1 MNHKYGIKQSPW
13 AVAVILCITFGLA
26 PNGWAGKGSWDL
38 TNKVVNLHLYLTK
51 ANTLESLQFST
62 GDDSKLSWRFN
73 EASKKMWNATEGRMR
88 LGTVYVYNQADNGK
102 ETADIRFVVGPR
114 GASAHVGGLGK
125 VGGQYP
131 QFMTFKWPHDGDN
144 FEVGDRFTQNSLVHE
159 FGHYGFGLRDEYLGV
174 IRAAAPTVVD
184 GKITTDYVKNPE
196 PADGIWQYYWGW
208 NSGGD
213 AWMTQARIFYSAW
226 PLPQNQYASAVEWTS
241 SIMNYDQV
249 RNCTEYSWDG
259 DYPYSKMTTDRVS
272 GLKLPGH
279 LEDLLK
285 ITNNDGDLLLR
296 AGKWWISTNQE
307 ESNRESCWG
316 TIARKLGIPNLTSA
330 PSTNMPAG
338 FADIKWVVMT
348 NELRTTEVLDRS
360 ASMAGYDMEQAR
372 EGAKLFASLA
382 EEGTGSGD
390 FLGIVDLNNATTP
403 VAGIRELTDPGRLD
417 EILAAIDNLDAQ
429 DNATPGDG
437 LRLAQEQLE
446 SLGEPAAGE
455 IIVLLSDGDENDGS
469 WVSDAL
475 PGILRRGIQVH
486 AISLGARANL
496 GLMQSLADQTHGRH
510 FIVRN
515 AAELPAAYAEINRLT
530 QEAGS
535 TGSERGALAPGA
547 EFTQRITVNTGA
559 REATFVVTSET
570 PGLRLRLRT
579 PAGAILTPEAPGTN
593 AQFIVSGASRIVR
606 VRQPA
611 GGVWTPMIAAPAV
624 AEAIV
629 YGRVENP
636 PLAIPDGIRTL
647 VRTMQV
653 TNNATINSIYPSV
666 AIAHPFIGDLRV
678 TLKSPRGTAVVLHD
692 HTGGGQQVLEGTYG
706 SDRTPAQPL
715 ARLVGQPMRG
725 TWQLIIEDTST
736 GDAGTLSGWGL
747 AFNSAAAPAVATFDL
762 LTSVVD
768 DQVEFVASVESALLD
783 YPAPA
788 LLRASVNV
796 GSQGV
801 SGASVTAIIT
811 HPDGETRTILPLSD
825 KGEAGNEDEDVS
837 DGIYSAKFASFTQN
851 GLYQATIVVNCTNG
865 LIIPLSDDSITNR
878 PAKVPAPQFAREDT
892 VSFVVTNI
900 SNPTGNA
907 VQINTLSVN
916 KQSNSL
922 GSFTVSGQFN
932 AEGWQYD
939 PKADDVRLAL
949 DGYQLAVPASQLVQR
964 GRNFSYAYASPDR
977 RTTRYLT
984 ITPYVGG
991 SSKCTY
997 SVAVNNDNLAGI
1009 NYSEA
1014 VPRVDFS
1021 FAAGSI
1027 SDGASLLMTVRTN
1040 RAGSWASYQALAN
1053 GELEP
1058 ALYVESASVKF
1069 NTRMPNT
1076 DQLQLLA
1083 GITGW
1088 SLPTNLVS
1096 APVTVGFGGFAYTFP
1111 AGSLVKQRDNSYR
1124 ATLDRG
1130 DVTLLIAPARR
1141 MLQLVCRNQRLA
1153 GFVNPAEVKV
1163 VIGDQNQLARI
1174 TMGYDEKSASYS
1186 Y

>member
-1 MNHKYGIKQSPW
+1 M
-13 AVAVILCITFGLA
+13 
-26 PNGWAGKGSWDL
+26 
-38 TNKVVNLHLYLTK
+38 
-51 ANTLESLQFST
+51 ESLQFST
-62 GDDSKLSWRFN
+62 SDSGKLSWQFN
-73 EASKKMWNATEGRMR
+73 EASKKMWNATEGYLR

-102 ETADIRFVVGPR
+102 ETADIRFVEGPR
-114 GASAHVGGLGK
+114 GASAHVNGMGK

-144 FEVGDRFTQNSLVHE
+144 FEVGGRFTQNSLVHE
-159 FGHYGFGLRDEYLGV
+159 FGHYGFGLRDEYLGL
-174 IRAAAPTVVD
+174 IRNAAPTVVA
-184 GKITTDYVKNPE
+184 GKITTDYIKNPD
-196 PADGIWQYYWGW
+196 PAEGVWQYYWGW

-213 AWMTQARIFYSAW
+213 AWMTQGRLFYSAW
-226 PLPQNQYASAVEWTS
+226 PLPANGNSSAAAWTS
-241 SIMNYDQV
+241 SIMNLDYV

-279 LEDLLK
+279 WQDLTAITNKDEDLMLP
-285 ITNNDGDLLLR
+285 

-307 ESNRESCWG
+307 ESNRGSCWA
-316 TIARKLGIPNLTSA
+316 TIAGKLGIANLTRA

-360 ASMAGYDMEQAR
+360 ESMAGYNMEQAR
-372 EGAKLFASLA
+372 EGAKLFASMA

-390 FLGIVDLNNATTP
+390 HLGIVDLNNADTP
-403 VAGIRELTDPGRLD
+403 VAGIRELTDPGSLD

-429 DNATPGDG
+429 DNVTPGDG

-446 SLGEPAAGE
+446 SLGDPAAGE

-469 WVSDAL
+469 WISDAL
-475 PGILRRGIQVH
+475 PEILRRGIQVH
-486 AISLGARANL
+486 AISLGTRANL
-496 GLMQSLADQTHGRH
+496 GLMQRLADQTHGRH

-515 AAELPAAYAEINRLT
+515 AAELPTAYAEINRLT

-535 TGSERGALAPGA
+535 TGSARGALAPGA
-547 EFTQRITVNTGA
+547 EFTQEITVSPGA

-593 AQFIVSGASRIVR
+593 AHFIVSGASRIIR
-606 VRQPA
+606 VRRPA

-624 AEAIV
+624 AKAIA
-629 YGRVENP
+629 YGQVENP
-636 PLAIPDGIRTL
+636 PVAIPDGSRTL
-647 VRTMQV
+647 VQTLLV
-653 TNNATINSIYPSV
+653 TNHATINSIYPSV
-666 AIAHPFIGDLRV
+666 AITHPFIGDLRI
-678 TLKSPRGTAVVLHD
+678 TLQSPRGTAVVLHD

-706 SDRTPAQPL
+706 SDRRPAQSL

-725 TWQLIIEDTST
+725 TWQLIIEDNSA

-747 AFNSAAAPAVATFDL
+747 AFNSAAPPAVATFDL
-762 LTSVVD
+762 LTSEVD

-788 LLRASVNV
+788 VLRASVNV

-801 SGASVTAIIT
+801 SGASVTAVIT

-825 KGEAGNEDEDVS
+825 KGETDNGDEDVS
-837 DGIYSAKFASFTQN
+837 DGIYSAKFADFTQN

-865 LIIPLSDDSITNR
+865 LIIPLSDDSSTNGSV
-878 PAKVPAPQFAREDT
+878 KVPAPQFARQDT

-900 SNPTGNA
+900 SHPTGNA
-907 VQINTLSVN
+907 VQIHTLSVD
-916 KQSNSL
+916 KQRNNQ

-932 AEGWQYD
+932 AQGWQYD
-939 PKADDVRLAL
+939 PKADNVRLAL

-964 GRNFSYAYASPDR
+964 GRNFTYTYVSPDR

-991 SSKCTY
+991 SSKCSY
-997 SVAVNNDNLAGI
+997 SIAVNNDNLAGI
-1009 NYSEA
+1009 NYSEP
-1014 VPRVDFS
+1014 VPRVDFR
-1021 FAAGSI
+1021 FAAGRI
-1027 SDGASLLMTVRTN
+1027 SDGASLLVTVKTS
-1040 RAGSWASYQALAN
+1040 RAGSWASYKALAN

-1069 NTRMPNT
+1069 NPRVPNT

-1083 GITGW
+1083 GIPGW
-1088 SLPTNLVS
+1088 SLPKYLRS
-1096 APVTVGFGGFAYTFP
+1096 APVTVAFGGSAYTFP
-1111 AGSLVKQRDNSYR
+1111 AGSLAKQRDNSYR

-1130 DVTLLIAPARR
+1130 DVTLLMAPAKRL
-1141 MLQLVCRNQRLA
+1141 LQLVCRNQRLA

-1163 VIGDQNQLARI
+1163 VIGNQSQLARI
-1174 TMGYDEKSASYS
+1174 TMGYNEKSASYT